1 MNEEEKKQSQNN
13 TLRYAGMA
21 TQWMVSLLIVVW
33 LGYKLDYKWIG
44 WKFPVA
50 LIILPIL
57 TLSGLFWQLIKSFN
71 KPK

>member
-1 MNEEEKKQSQNN
+1 MNKEEKDSGQRN

-21 TQWMVSLLIVVW
+21 TQWMVSLLVAVW
-33 LGYKLDYKWIG
+33 LGLKLDKWIG
-44 WKFPVA
+44 WKFPVM

>member
-1 MNEEEKKQSQNN
+1 MNEEENSQNQRN

-21 TQWMVSLLIVVW
+21 TQWLASLGVAVW
-33 LGYKLDYKWIG
+33 LAYNLDYKWIG
-44 WKFPVA
+44 WKIPVM

-57 TLSGLFWQLIKSFN
+57 TLGGLFWQLIKSFN